1 MNETVR
7 NKMQTQQKT
16 SHRSFDYGVG
26 ALVILAISI
35 GLAIIVYA
43 GGIQP
48 FNLPDIPSWLLGPL
62 GICTF
67 IFGPLGAYTLIYSI
81 VAGKES
87 TYYLVWGTI
96 LVALAISSGLY
107 GIVNTFIIAGAL
119 LIVLAVIGLIAYM
132 RSRK

>member
-1 MNETVR
+1 
-7 NKMQTQQKT
+7 MQTQQKT
-16 SHRSFDYGVG
+16 SHRTFEYGVG

-48 FNLPDIPSWLLGPL
+48 FTLSDIPSWLLGPL

-67 IFGPLGAYTLIYSI
+67 IFGPLGIYTVIYSA
-81 VAGKES
+81 VARKES

-96 LVALAISSGLY
+96 ILAIAVVSGFY
-107 GIVNTFIIAGAL
+107 NTAISPFLVIGVLII
-119 LIVLAVIGLIAYM
+119 LIAIIGLIAYM

>member
-1 MNETVR
+1 MKTE
-7 NKMQTQQKT
+7 QKT
-16 SHRSFDYGVG
+16 SHRALDYNVG
-26 ALVILAISI
+26 ALVILVISI

-48 FNLPDIPSWLLGPL
+48 FNVSNIPTWLLGPL

-67 IFGPLGAYTLIYSI
+67 VFGPLGVYTVIYSV
-81 VAGKES
+81 VARKES

-96 LVALAISSGLY
+96 ILAVAVISGFYNTAISPFLVVGVL
-107 GIVNTFIIAGAL
+107 IIL
-119 LIVLAVIGLIAYM
+119 LAVIGLIAYM

>member
-1 MNETVR
+1 
-7 NKMQTQQKT
+7 MQPQQKT
-16 SHRSFDYGVG
+16 SHRTFEYGVG

-35 GLAIIVYA
+35 GIAIIVYA

-48 FNLPDIPSWLLGPL
+48 FNLSNIPSWLLGPL

-67 IFGPLGAYTLIYSI
+67 IFGPLGVYTIIYSI

-96 LVALAISSGLY
+96 ILAVAVISGFYNTAISPF
-107 GIVNTFIIAGAL
+107 IVIGVLIIL
-119 LIVLAVIGLIAYM
+119 LAVIGLIAYM
-132 RSRK
+132 RGKK